1 MTNGGE
7 RHREHH
13 AQGDAD
19 QDDAERAAEHLRA
32 AGVQLLST
40 ASVLLFQTDGIA
52 DGALADQQEEQRAR
66 CSPGEAGDRAP
77 ADEAAQHGL
86 SSPMTQ

>member
-7 RHREHH
+7 RHHEQH

-19 QDDAERAAEHLRA
+19 QDDTEHAAEHLRA

-40 ASVLLFQTDGIA
+40 ASVLLFQTDCIA
-52 DGALADQQEEQRAR
+52 DGALADQQEKRPRSLLLRRGQRPR
-66 CSPGEAGDRAP
+66 PGG
-77 ADEAAQHGL
+77 
-86 SSPMTQ
+86 